1 MIGLLSV
8 AESHCVA
15 ARRGEEQLEAKSQS
29 VTQVNSI
36 RPSEFGERP
45 RQTRSL
51 IRPWSSIHVRS
62 ETARD
67 HEDSGV
73 VGDRMA

>member
-36 RPSEFGERP
+36 RPSEIGERP
-45 RQTRSL
+45 R
-51 IRPWSSIHVRS
+51 
-62 ETARD
+62 
-67 HEDSGV
+67 
-73 VGDRMA
+73 